1 MVSATRLQRPMARTN
16 PSLDVTSWGVA
27 GIGSLYHKLSKRWEG
42 LPDKGLSRLVT
53 FARTKVTKPYES
65 ACPWDIYSRGFA
77 DEMLVRRT
85 RMAIE
90 DMDDLHLRIAR
101 VTDDLRTIQQELNC
115 AAMQA
120 PSDPELMEA
129 LNSLS
134 ETEPIETLRV
144 ALDQMR
150 HFLWFYSE
158 VMNNDPELGDKLRQA
173 GTATAP
179 SDDSPKTGKAFLDQL
194 SRVDELMLLHHLTEA
209 KRRKPN

>member
-1 MVSATRLQRPMARTN
+1 MG
-16 PSLDVTSWGVA
+16 LD
-27 GIGSLYHKLSKRWEG
+27 
-42 LPDKGLSRLVT
+42 
-53 FARTKVTKPYES
+53 
-65 ACPWDIYSRGFA
+65 
-77 DEMLVRRT
+77 
-85 RMAIE
+85 
-90 DMDDLHLRIAR
+90 DMNDLHLRIAR
-101 VTDDLRTIQQELNC
+101 VTEDLRQIQQELNC

-158 VMNNDPELGDKLRQA
+158 VMRNEPEFGDKMRQL
-173 GTATAP
+173 GAP
-179 SDDSPKTGKAFLDQL
+179 SANPDSRRSESSFFDKL
-194 SRVDELMLLHHLTEA
+194 SRVDELMLLHQVVDA

>member
-1 MVSATRLQRPMARTN
+1 MARTN
-16 PSLDVTSWGVA
+16 PSLGGTSWGDA
-27 GIGSLYHKLSKRWEG
+27 GIGSLYHKLSKRWKAAPNG
-42 LPDKGLSRLVT
+42 GFQGRGDLRADQSNDQ
-53 FARTKVTKPYES
+53 PYES
-65 ACPWDIYSRGFA
+65 ACPWDIYSHGFA
-77 DEMLVRRT
+77 DEMVVRRT

-173 GTATAP
+173 GTATAA

-194 SRVDELMLLHHLTEA
+194 SRVDELMLMHHLTEA

>member
-1 MVSATRLQRPMARTN
+1 
-16 PSLDVTSWGVA
+16 
-27 GIGSLYHKLSKRWEG
+27 
-42 LPDKGLSRLVT
+42 
-53 FARTKVTKPYES
+53 
-65 ACPWDIYSRGFA
+65 
-77 DEMLVRRT
+77 
-85 RMAIE
+85 
-90 DMDDLHLRIAR
+90 
-101 VTDDLRTIQQELNC
+101 
-115 AAMQA
+115 MQA